1 MPDKQTQPMLLPGL
15 WHTFTHF
22 KLFIHP
28 YILDVQGKATPS
40 TSVIW
45 VNADEALQ
53 LGIPV
58 PVRKLIQQH
67 LLR

>member
-1 MPDKQTQPMLLPGL
+1 MGSTPTPQLESVISSSYSLSTPKPSLTK
-15 WHTFTHF
+15 T
-22 KLFIHP
+22 
-28 YILDVQGKATPS
+28 TPS

-45 VNADEALQ
+45 VNAEEALQ

-67 LLR
+67 LLA